1 MNSIEKFG
9 HELSEKVYGY
19 LIRNI
24 RIDYCHYGYC
34 GVGFVLEDNKV
45 LYTHFDEWLTYRH
58 GMKYVPGGE
67 YVGIIRAFYS
77 KVEFIDWLSE
87 QSDYSLSG
95 FETGD
100 NWYVDNQRVTRKR
113 LLHLIENCCV

>member
-1 MNSIEKFG
+1 MDT
-9 HELSEKVYGY
+9 V
-19 LIRNI
+19 
-24 RIDYCHYGYC
+24 
-34 GVGFVLEDNKV
+34 VEDNKV

-58 GMKYVPGGE
+58 GVKYVSEGE

-113 LLHLIENCCV
+113 LLHLIENSGA